1 MSRPAPYGLRIV
13 GVDGPSGSG
22 KTTLATRL
30 AALTG
35 APVIPVDDFLS
46 WRHLDDWWPRFDAQ
60 VLRPLT
66 SGQAAHYQA
75 RNWSDWY
82 GDSLDAWKTIPW
94 SPLMIVEG
102 VTSTRAAAG
111 DRLAYRIFLDAPAEL
126 RLTRGLE
133 RDGAE
138 HRELWLDWM
147 SREQA
152 FFDADRT
159 RARADLY
166 TDNGQED

>member
-30 AALTG
+30 ASLTG
-35 APVIPVDDFLS
+35 APVIPIDDFLS
-46 WRHLDDWWPRFDAQ
+46 WQHLDDWWPRFDAQ

-66 SGQAAHYQA
+66 SGQTAHYQA
-75 RNWSDWY
+75 RDWSNWQ
-82 GDSLDAWKTIPW
+82 GDSLDTWRTI
-94 SPLMIVEG
+94 
-102 VTSTRAAAG
+102 AAG

-133 RDGAE
+133 RDGVE

-159 RARADLY
+159 RARADLC
-166 TDNGQED
+166 TDNGLGD